1 MSKDA
6 PAATLPDA
14 DVIDAAAGWLAAG
27 HGVAIATVVTTW
39 GSSPCQP
46 GSRLAV
52 NDRSDFVGSV
62 SGGCVEGEVIR
73 VALEVMRHGASRLLE
88 FGVSDDDAWQVGLA
102 CGGRVE
108 ILVARATRDEL
119 EAQRGHRLA
128 RRSCVLMSTLPDGE
142 QRLLETSSLAE
153 RLAGDPELVGALG
166 AAVRTDQSV
175 VFDRSGERIFVH
187 VLNPSPRLVIVGAP
201 HVALCLAPMAK
212 TSGFE
217 VTLIE
222 PRAAFAS
229 RHGTAGLDVRG
240 EWPDAALATLVPDA
254 RTAVVTLAHDPKLD
268 DPALAA
274 ALASEA
280 FYVGALGS
288 RRTHEK
294 RLARLRE
301 RGLTEGQL
309 QRLHAPVG
317 LPIGARTPA
326 EIAVSILAEIV
337 QVRRLGCAGPRAGA

>member
-1 MSKDA
+1 MGNDT
-6 PAATLPDA
+6 PTGTPHHA
-14 DVIDAAAGWLAAG
+14 DVLDTATHWLAEG
-27 HGVAIATVVTTW
+27 HAVAIATVVTTW

-46 GSRLAV
+46 GSQLAV
-52 NDRSDFVGSV
+52 NEHGDFVGSV

-73 VALEVMRHGASRLLE
+73 VALEVMRGGPPRLLE

-108 ILVARATRDEL
+108 ILVTRARRDEL
-119 EAQRGHRLA
+119 ETLREHRRA
-128 RRSCVLMSTLPDGE
+128 RRACVLTSTLPDGE
-142 QRLLETSSLAE
+142 QRLLETSSLAGHF
-153 RLAGDPELVGALG
+153 ADDPTFV
-166 AAVRTDQSV
+166 AAARTAVHTDQSV
-175 VFDRSGERIFVH
+175 VVDRAGERIFVH

-201 HVALCLAPMAK
+201 HVALCLAPMAEM
-212 TSGFE
+212 SGFE
-217 VTLIE
+217 VTLVE

-229 RHGTAGLDVRG
+229 RHGTAGLDVRS
-240 EWPDAALATLVPDA
+240 EWPDAALAALVPDA

-268 DPALAA
+268 DPALAV

-294 RLARLRE
+294 RMARLRG
-301 RGLTEGQL
+301 RGLSEEQL

-326 EIAVSILAEIV
+326 EIAVSILAELV
-337 QVRRLGCAGPRAGA
+337 QARRLGSAERRGGT